1 MRYPGDTP
9 VHRKLGTVTSLTEAD
24 EAVLESALACREK
37 IAAGALIVDENGQAE
52 HAYALLD
59 GWALRFRVFQDGR
72 RQICRLFL
80 PGDFIGLSG
89 SLFGVSGH
97 SVVALTDVVAAK
109 FKTRQVAE
117 QLRTSP
123 RLWLAALWSYA
134 RDRAILDERIA
145 SIGRRSAYER
155 LAHVLVELHA
165 RLEFGGQTDGDSFV
179 LPLTQEHLA
188 DLLGLTSI
196 HINRVLRRMRQEGL
210 VAIEGRV
217 VRLLAR
223 DRLMAIAD
231 FDPRYLLHRL

>member
-9 VHRKLGTVTSLTEAD
+9 VHRKLGTVISLTEAD
-24 EAVLESALACREK
+24 EAILESALAHRER
-37 IAAGALIVDENGQAE
+37 IAAGAPITDENSPVD
-52 HAYALLD
+52 HAYALLE
-59 GWALRFRVFQDGR
+59 GWALRFRIFQDGR

-80 PGDFIGLSG
+80 PGDFIGLGG
-89 SLFGVSGH
+89 SLLGVPGH
-97 SVVALTDVVAAK
+97 SVVALTDVAVAK
-109 FKTRQVAE
+109 FRTRLLAD

-123 RLWLAALWSYA
+123 RLWRAALWSYA

-155 LAHVLVELHA
+155 LAHILVELHA
-165 RLEFGGQTDGDSFV
+165 RLEFGGQADGDSFV

-196 HINRVLRRMRQEGL
+196 HINRVLRRLRQEGL
-210 VAIEGRV
+210 IDLEGRT
-217 VRLLAR
+217 VRFLAR
-223 DRLMAIAD
+223 ERLMEIAD

>member
-9 VHRKLGTVTSLTEAD
+9 VHRKFGTVIALTEAD
-24 EAVLESALACREK
+24 EAVLESALAHRER
-37 IAAGALIVDENGQAE
+37 IAAGALVIGENSPSD
-52 HAYALLD
+52 HAYAVLE

-72 RQICRLFL
+72 RQISRLFL
-80 PGDFIGLSG
+80 PGDFIGLSN
-89 SLFGVSGH
+89 SLFGVPDQ
-97 SVVALTDVVAAK
+97 SVVALTDVVVAK
-109 FKTRQVAE
+109 FRTRLLAD

-123 RLWLAALWSYA
+123 RLWMAAMWSYA

-155 LAHVLVELHA
+155 LAHILVELHA
-165 RLEFGGQTDGDSFV
+165 RLEFGGQVDGDSFV

-196 HINRVLRRMRQEGL
+196 HINRVLRRLRQEGL
-210 VAIEGRV
+210 IALEGRV
-217 VRLLAR
+217 VRILAR
-223 DRLMAIAD
+223 DRLMEIAD